1 MKKRCSLSHPLL
13 FPALMAIFLVAG
25 YLPAFSQCQG
35 EFDYKAIPGEASPE
49 GSIEI
54 SVKNPEP
61 GTYTFKVYSIS
72 GEITLVQTKEA
83 ASPERIILKGLA
95 PDTYLVRI
103 AWADNCYTVIGG
115 LEGIRITVKSPH
127 R

>member
-1 MKKRCSLSHPLL
+1 
-13 FPALMAIFLVAG
+13 MAIFLMAG
-25 YLPAFSQCQG
+25 YLPALSQCQG
-35 EFDYKAIPGEASPE
+35 EFDYKATPGDASAE

-54 SVKNPEP
+54 AVKNPEP

-72 GEITLVQTKEA
+72 GKITLVQTQESS
-83 ASPERIILKGLA
+83 SPERIVLKGLA

-103 AWADNCYTVIGG
+103 EWGNACHKFVGG
-115 LEGIRITVKSPH
+115 LEGIQITAKSPQ